1 LLIKERRSVQAV
13 HDIKSVAMG
22 PGVARFKAEV
32 AFHPTALG
40 LVYLQTGANQAE
52 LLRSFQIA
60 RCEWLLIISN
70 WLLIAS

>member
-1 LLIKERRSVQAV
+1 MQAV

-60 RCEWLLIISN
+60 RCEC
-70 WLLIAS
+70 